1 MVVVRGVNVYPSA
14 IDQIVRSHPSILEYR
29 VDVFTLQSLTELKV
43 FIEPQVGVTQPE
55 ALAARLARDFQVS
68 LALRVP
74 VEVVESGSL
83 PRFEMKARRWHR
95 L

>member
-1 MVVVRGVNVYPSA
+1 VNVYPSA

-43 FIEPQVGVTQPE
+43 IIEPQVGVTQPE
-55 ALAARLARDFQVS
+55 ALAAKLARDFQVS

-74 VEVVESGSL
+74 VEVVESGTL